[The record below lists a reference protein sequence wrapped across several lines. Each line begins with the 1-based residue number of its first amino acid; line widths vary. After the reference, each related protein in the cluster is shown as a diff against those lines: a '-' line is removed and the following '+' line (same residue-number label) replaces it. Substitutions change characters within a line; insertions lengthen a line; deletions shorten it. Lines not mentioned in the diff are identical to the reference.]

1 MNFRVEVDG
10 GPFCFI
16 HAPTLP
22 PLTPKRQDVE
32 IPGLP
37 LILLTLP
44 LSGRQGA
51 CGGTADSGWR
61 PVHSVSLFGALM
73 NIARHH

>member
-16 HAPTLP
+16 HAPTLA

-32 IPGLP
+32 VPGFP
-37 LILLTLP
+37 LILLTP
-44 LSGRQGA
+44 QIRSGKEATGENA
-51 CGGTADSGWR
+51 AFA
-61 PVHSVSLFGALM
+61 PVFCIWMLAV
-73 NIARHH
+73 